1 MVESAVE
8 LGGGMYNSVYRL
20 RLGDAAEPVVLRVA
34 PPAERQFVSEA
45 HLMRNEYAS
54 VPWLAPIADLMPKIL
69 AADFTGTVLDRDW
82 MIQSFLPGTP
92 APQKLGSFPKDTHGL
107 FFRQLGEI
115 TAAVH
120 AVVGPY
126 FGPVVGPG
134 HGCWSQ
140 AVVASLRRIANDME
154 GCGLDAVDLRQA
166 ADVAQDGAHLLDE
179 VGEPRLLT
187 GDLWTVNTLLAPAP
201 VPAICGVLDM
211 DRTWWGDPEADWTMR
226 MARAKQD
233 ERLSFFDGYPA
244 RADTESGRW
253 RRRVYEVRHLGAL
266 RLERHRLGNEAGVKD
281 SYRAVAEELTPL
293 I

>member
-1 MVESAVE
+1 MA
-8 LGGGMYNSVYRL
+8 GSVYRL
-20 RLGDAAEPVVLRVA
+20 QLGDAAEPLVLRVA
-34 PPAERQFVSEA
+34 PPAERHFGSEA

-54 VPWLAPIADLMPKIL
+54 VPWLAPIAALMPKVL
-69 AADFTGTVLDRDW
+69 ASDFTGTVLDRDW
-82 MIQSFLPGTP
+82 MIQSFLPGSP
-92 APQKLGSFPKDTHGL
+92 APQRLGSFPKDTHGL

-140 AVVASLRRIANDME
+140 AVVASLRQIANDME

-211 DRTWWGDPEADWTMR
+211 TEPGGVTRKRTGRCGWPGPSRTSGCPSSTATLR
-226 MARAKQD
+226 GPT
-233 ERLSFFDGYPA
+233 LSPDVGGGVCTRCGTSA
-244 RADTESGRW
+244 HCAWSGT
-253 RRRVYEVRHLGAL
+253 G
-266 RLERHRLGNEAGVKD
+266 
-281 SYRAVAEELTPL
+281 
-293 I
+293 